1 MKLNS
6 PSSIDLNNTLKGGS
20 QEVIPFSQNSTWN
33 RAFRFPLPEIMT
45 YKYND
50 IIVLYIIKNV
60 RNISRMAT

>member
-1 MKLNS
+1 
-6 PSSIDLNNTLKGGS
+6 
-20 QEVIPFSQNSTWN
+20 
-33 RAFRFPLPEIMT
+33 MT